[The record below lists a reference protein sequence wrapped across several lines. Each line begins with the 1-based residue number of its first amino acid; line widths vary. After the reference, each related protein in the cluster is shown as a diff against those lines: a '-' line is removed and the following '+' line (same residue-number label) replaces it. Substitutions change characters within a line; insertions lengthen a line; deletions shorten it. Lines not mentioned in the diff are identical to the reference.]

1 MRRLAPKMIQSLT
14 STALLLGALLSTGCM
29 STHDCN
35 LDDMEPIPGAATYCD
50 WTLVE
55 ESGPM
60 PNWRTGSMDGGT
72 RFVGEGVHR
81 TKELAREAAL
91 LSMCKQVAA
100 STGYDVESVAV
111 YRSSTSGKRE
121 RETFREHTTGKVS
134 ATVSIPPTGTWWDLR
149 WRHGFQEGVKFK
161 ERVYRYIIMAEID
174 N

>member
-1 MRRLAPKMIQSLT
+1 M
-14 STALLLGALLSTGCM
+14 LGALLTSGCA
-29 STHDCN
+29 SHKCT
-35 LDDMEPIPGAATYCD
+35 LDDQTPIAGAATYCE

-60 PNWRTGSMDGGT
+60 PPWRTGAMNSGT

-100 STGYDVESVAV
+100 STGYDVSSVAV
-111 YRSSTSGKRE
+111 YTNSVSGGRE
-121 RETFREHTTGKVS
+121 RESFGERTTGS
-134 ATVSIPPTGTWWDLR
+134 INATVAIPPTGTWWDLR
-149 WRHGFQEGVKFK
+149 WRHGYQEGLKFR
-161 ERVYRYIIMAEID
+161 ERVYRYKIMAQIE